1 MGGSPPVPSA
11 SLRTLMHIEF
21 DKDSSSEME
30 FDEDSSSE
38 MEFDEDIISEME
50 SDEVIDETPKLIED
64 AEDFEG
70 NLVGLLMLQLRRRMR
85 L

>member
-1 MGGSPPVPSA
+1 MGGSPPIPSA
-11 SLRTLMHIEF
+11 SLRTLTHIKF
-21 DKDSSSEME
+21 DEDSSFEME

-38 MEFDEDIISEME
+38 TEFDEDIISEME
-50 SDEVIDETPKLIED
+50 SDEVIDETPRLIED
-64 AEDFEG
+64 AKDFEG